1 MFGKVA
7 RVAPLI
13 LLVMAVILFSSSCQ
27 KLSSNRLQANY
38 HFSRGNHFF
47 SDGLYRKAITEYEQ
61 ALELNPELG
70 DIYRFLG
77 EAYKNIYRPGV
88 DTPEN
93 KEKEMKALEA
103 LNKSYE
109 LYPHN
114 KDVIYSLGDMY
125 DKLRNFDEAEKLYLK
140 ILEMEPGN
148 MDNYYVVAEFYKR
161 YAGGSQKEE
170 GEEEAEGK
178 TPFEKAEEMYLR
190 RIEAD
195 PENPQGYSYAA
206 RFYELLEPVPDFDK
220 GNFFH
225 EKRIKLQPES
235 AEAYLSKG
243 VNRWAKSFRLPTLS
257 REERLESAYDG
268 LAALNKAIE
277 LDPDYPEPY
286 SWLSVIYQSVLA
298 QLEPENANR
307 YRAEGQKNLDKY
319 NELTKRL
326 AERRRLEQE
335 LQRTVRER

>member
-7 RVAPLI
+7 KAVLLA
-13 LLVMAVILFSSSCQ
+13 LLVMAVIFFSSSCE
-27 KLSSNRLQANY
+27 KLSRSKLQANY
-38 HFSRGNHFF
+38 HFSNGNHYF

-70 DIYRFLG
+70 DIYRFMG
-77 EAYKNIYRPGV
+77 EAYKNIYRPGL

-103 LNKSYE
+103 LRKAYE
-109 LYPHN
+109 LYPN
-114 KDVIYSLGDMY
+114 DKDVIYSLGDMY
-125 DKLRNFDEAEKLYLK
+125 DKQRNFDEAEKLYLN

-161 YAGGSQKEE
+161 YAGGSQDEE
-170 GEEEAEGK
+170 GEEVEGK

-225 EKRIKLQPES
+225 EKRIMLQPES

-243 VNRWAKSFRLPTLS
+243 VNRWAKAFRLPTLS
-257 REERLESAYDG
+257 REEKLESANDG
-268 LAALNKAIE
+268 LVALNKATE
-277 LDPDYPEPY
+277 LDPNYPEPY

-307 YRAEGQKNLDKY
+307 YKAEGQRNLEKY
-319 NELTKRL
+319 QELTKRA
-326 AERRRLEQE
+326 AERKRLEQE
-335 LQRTVRER
+335 LQKTVRER